1 MEMESWDDE
10 EEAPSEP
17 LSAIF
22 NHSANSEPTSYAI
35 QYPRSNRINR
45 ITIINDD
52 VFDITAL
59 TFEAEGKVYVC
70 LKDLIRQ
77 LDIMWNMQY
86 LKIKDQLA
94 VGIDRYQLKR
104 FRVPVAQNSV
114 RVVVCLPLENLSIY
128 LHSIS
133 FMRMG
138 THEKR
143 LLLIWMQDNAQ
154 EIIEQYYGL

>member
-1 MEMESWDDE
+1 METELWDDL
-10 EEAPSEP
+10 EARDEP

-22 NHSANSEPTSYAI
+22 RHSANRGPSTYAI
-35 QYPRSNRINR
+35 EYPRSSRINKIQLLDDEVFR
-45 ITIINDD
+45 IH
-52 VFDITAL
+52 AL
-59 TFEAEGKVYVC
+59 TFENEGKVYVC
-70 LKDLIRQ
+70 LKDLVCQ

-94 VGIDRYQLKR
+94 VGIDRYHLKR
-104 FRVPVAQNSV
+104 FRVPIAQNSL

-133 FMRMG
+133 FMRMV
-138 THEKR
+138 THDKR

-154 EIIEQYYGL
+154 DIIEEYYGL

>member
-1 MEMESWDDE
+1 MEMESWGDE
-10 EEAPSEP
+10 EEARQEP

-22 NHSANSEPTSYAI
+22 GHSANTEPAAYAI
-35 QYPRSNRINR
+35 QYPRTSRINK
-45 ITIINDD
+45 ITLISDD
-52 VFDITAL
+52 VFDIHAL

-94 VGIDRYQLKR
+94 VGIDRYQLRR
-104 FRVPVAQNSV
+104 FRVPVAQNSL

-154 EIIEQYYGL
+154 NIIEEYYGI